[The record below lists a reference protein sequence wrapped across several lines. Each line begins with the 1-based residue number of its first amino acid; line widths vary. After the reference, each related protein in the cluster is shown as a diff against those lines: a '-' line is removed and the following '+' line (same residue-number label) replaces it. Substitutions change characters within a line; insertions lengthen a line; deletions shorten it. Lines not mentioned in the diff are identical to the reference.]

1 LVFSGLSGEKTLGL
15 PAGQAAGISGAASE
29 PPGLMQKVQEIDY
42 LVLTGLHQ
50 EPNPVELAAFSH
62 KIGLDQSKV
71 SAVLFTRAGA
81 EIEVEERPYVEL
93 SVGKKAQEWN
103 GVLPERRII
112 EALAAAAT
120 PLTMPEIAE
129 RSGLENKDVGGTLK
143 VLKDKAWA
151 EQDGKSLRLTE
162 VGQQA
167 AQAGAMGPD
176 EQIFAAVAKSERL
189 LTDRE
194 LRDSLL
200 PVEAGLKALQER
212 KGILDIRERV
222 ERFAKLTDQ
231 GQKLVAAGIE
241 PVREANL
248 LTAEMIKDG
257 SWKDVRFRPYDV
269 TAAADPVHPGKA
281 HPLVSVFEKTRR
293 VFLEMGFEE
302 TESGYVESSFWDFD
316 ALFQPQDHPARDMQD
331 TFYVGRPAS
340 CRLPDQALV
349 KRVKDTHEGTG
360 DCGSVGWRYK
370 WSAELSEKAVLRT
383 HTTASTVR
391 ALATGALSDGPT
403 SGQKQGP
410 RKVFCVGPVFRRETV
425 DYKHLPVFHQVDGII
440 IDDKATFASLLGTL
454 EAFYRKMG
462 FSKFQFRPAFFPY
475 TEPSVEI
482 FVWSDKKSDWVEM
495 GGAGMFRPEVTEPL
509 GCTSPVLAWG
519 LGLERLA
526 MFTYDLSSIGEL
538 YRARL
543 SWLKGVDLCRL

>member
-1 LVFSGLSGEKTLGL
+1 
-15 PAGQAAGISGAASE
+15 
-29 PPGLMQKVQEIDY
+29 MQKVQEIDY

-50 EPNPVELAAFSH
+50 ESHPVELAALSQ
-62 KIGLDQSKV
+62 KVGLDQSKV
-71 SAVLFTRAGA
+71 SAVFFTRQGA
-81 EIEVEERPYVEL
+81 EIEVEECPYFEL

-112 EALAAAAT
+112 EALLSAGG
-120 PLTMPEIAE
+120 PLSMPEIAE
-129 RSGLENKDVGGTLK
+129 RSGLDNKDVGGTLRI
-143 VLKDKAWA
+143 LKDKGWA
-151 EQDGKSLRLTE
+151 EQEGKSLKLTE
-162 VGQQA
+162 AGEQA
-167 AQAGAMGPD
+167 AKSEPGPD
-176 EQIFAAVAKSERL
+176 EQIFMVVARSERTV
-189 LTDRE
+189 TDRE
-194 LRDSLL
+194 LRESLM
-200 PVEAGLKALQER
+200 PVDDGLKILNER
-212 KGILDIRERV
+212 KGILDVRERV
-222 ERFAKLTDQ
+222 ERFATLSEK
-231 GQKLVAAGIE
+231 GQKLVEAGIE
-241 PVREANL
+241 PLREANQ
-248 LTAEMIKDG
+248 LTPDMLKDG

-269 TAAADPVHPGKA
+269 TAAADPIHPGKM

-340 CRLPDQALV
+340 CGLPEAALV
-349 KRVKDTHEGTG
+349 ERVRDTHQNGGQT
-360 DCGSVGWRYK
+360 GSVGWRYN
-370 WSAELSEKAVLRT
+370 WSKELSEKTVLRT

-391 ALATGALSDGPT
+391 ALAAKPQS
-403 SGQKQGP
+403 P

-440 IDDKATFASLLGTL
+440 IDEQATFANLLGTL

-482 FVWSDKKSDWVEM
+482 FVWSEKKSDWVEM

-543 SWLKGVDLCRL
+543 GWLKGVDLCRL

>member
-1 LVFSGLSGEKTLGL
+1 
-15 PAGQAAGISGAASE
+15 
-29 PPGLMQKVQEIDY
+29 MQKIQEIDY
-42 LVLTGLHQ
+42 LVLTALAA
-50 EPNPVELAAFSH
+50 EAAPVELAALSR
-62 KIGLDQSKV
+62 KIGLDQAKV
-71 SAVLFTRAGA
+71 SAVFVTREGA
-81 EIEVEERPYVEL
+81 DIELEERPYFEL
-93 SVGKKAQEWN
+93 SVGKKAEQW
-103 GVLPERRII
+103 GGQLPERRII
-112 EALAAAAT
+112 AALDAASG
-120 PLTMPEIAE
+120 PLAMPEIAE
-129 RSGLENKDVGGTLK
+129 RSGLESKDVGGTLK
-143 VLKDKAWA
+143 VLKDKGWVD
-151 EQDGKSLRLTE
+151 QQGKSLQLTE
-162 VGQQA
+162 AGKAAVGSEP
-167 AQAGAMGPD
+167 GAD
-176 EQIFAAVAKSERL
+176 EQIFAVVAQSGRTV
-189 LTDRE
+189 TDRE
-194 LRDSLL
+194 LRESRL
-200 PVEAGLKALQER
+200 PVEQGLKSLEER

-222 ERFAKLTDQ
+222 ERFAQLSAQ
-231 GQKLVAAGIE
+231 GRALVDGGIE

-248 LTAEMIKDG
+248 LTPEMLKDG
-257 SWKDVRFRPYDV
+257 SWKEVQFRPYDV
-269 TAAADPVHPGKA
+269 TAAAEAVYPGKI

-331 TFYVGRPAS
+331 TFYVGRPGS
-340 CRLPDQALV
+340 CRLPDEAMVQ
-349 KRVKDTHEGTG
+349 RVRHTHEGNG

-370 WSAELSEKAVLRT
+370 WSRELSEKTVLRT

-391 ALATGALSDGPT
+391 ALAANPAS
-403 SGQKQGP
+403 P

-440 IDDKATFASLLGTL
+440 IDEKATFANLLGTL

-462 FSKFQFRPAFFPY
+462 FTKFQFRPAFFPY

-482 FVWSDKKSDWVEM
+482 FVWSEKKSDWVEM

-526 MFTYDLSSIGEL
+526 MFTYDLASIGEL

-543 SWLKGVDLCRL
+543 GWLKGVDLCRL

>member
-1 LVFSGLSGEKTLGL
+1 
-15 PAGQAAGISGAASE
+15 
-29 PPGLMQKVQEIDY
+29 MQKVQEIDY
-42 LVLTGLHQ
+42 LVLTGLQQ
-50 EPNPVELAAFSH
+50 ETGPVELATLSQ
-62 KIGLDQSKV
+62 KLGIDQSKV
-71 SAVLFTRAGA
+71 SAVFFTRQGG
-81 EIEVEERPYVEL
+81 EIEVEERPYFEL
-93 SVGKKAQEWN
+93 SIGKKAQEWN
-103 GVLPERRII
+103 GQLPERRII
-112 EALAAAAT
+112 EALTSAGG
-120 PLTMPEIAE
+120 PLSMPEIAE
-129 RSGLENKDVGGTLK
+129 KTGLENKDVGGTLK
-143 VLKDKAWA
+143 ILKDKGWV
-151 EQDGKSLRLTE
+151 EQEGKSLKLT
-162 VGQQA
+162 A
-167 AQAGAMGPD
+167 AGSEAAERDGGAD
-176 EQIFAAVAKSERL
+176 EQIFAAVARCERVV
-189 LTDRE
+189 TDRE
-194 LRDSLL
+194 LRESLL
-200 PVEAGLKALQER
+200 PVDEGLKLLNER
-212 KGILDIRERV
+212 KGVLDVRERV
-222 ERFAKLTDQ
+222 ERFASLSEH
-231 GQKLVAAGIE
+231 GQKMVAAGLE

-248 LTAEMIKDG
+248 LTPEMLKDG
-257 SWKDVRFRPYDV
+257 SWRNVKFRPYDV
-269 TAAADPVHPGKA
+269 TAAAEPVYPGKI

-340 CRLPDQALV
+340 CRLPDADMVQ
-349 KRVKDTHEGTG
+349 RVRDTHENGG
-360 DCGSVGWRYK
+360 ECGSIGWRYK
-370 WSAELSEKAVLRT
+370 WSKELSEKTVLRT

-391 ALATGALSDGPT
+391 ALAGKPQS
-403 SGQKQGP
+403 P

-440 IDDKATFASLLGTL
+440 IDEKATFANLLGTL

-482 FVWSDKKSDWVEM
+482 FVWSDKKEDWVEM

-543 SWLKGVDLCRL
+543 GWLKGVDLCRL

>member
-1 LVFSGLSGEKTLGL
+1 
-15 PAGQAAGISGAASE
+15 
-29 PPGLMQKVQEIDY
+29 MHKVQETDY
-42 LVLTGLHQ
+42 LVLTGLRQ
-50 EPNPVELAAFSH
+50 EPQPVELAALSQ
-62 KIGLDQSKV
+62 KLGLDQSKV
-71 SAVLFTRAGA
+71 SAVFFTRQGA
-81 EIEVEERPYVEL
+81 EIEVEERPYFEL
-93 SVGKKAQEWN
+93 SIGKKAQEWN
-103 GVLPERRII
+103 GRLPERRII
-112 EALAAAAT
+112 EALAAAGG
-120 PLTMPEIAE
+120 PLTMPELAE
-129 RSGLENKDVGGTLK
+129 KTGLESKDVGGTLK
-143 VLKDKAWA
+143 VLKDKGWA
-151 EQDGKSLRLTE
+151 AQEGKSLRLTDE
-162 VGQQA
+162 GL
-167 AQAGAMGPD
+167 GASEGDGGPD
-176 EQIFAAVAKSERL
+176 EQIFAAVARSERTV
-189 LTDRE
+189 TDRE
-194 LRDSLL
+194 LRESLL
-200 PVEAGLKALQER
+200 PVDEGLKLLNER
-212 KGILDIRERV
+212 KGILDVRERV
-222 ERFAKLTDQ
+222 ERYASLSDK
-231 GQKLVAAGIE
+231 GRKMVEAGIE
-241 PVREANL
+241 AVREANL
-248 LTAEMIKDG
+248 LTPEMLKDG
-257 SWKDVRFRPYDV
+257 SWRNVRFRPYDV
-269 TAAADPVHPGKA
+269 TAAAEPVHPGKI

-340 CRLPDQALV
+340 CRLPDADLV
-349 KRVKDTHEGTG
+349 QRVRDTHESGG
-360 DCGSVGWRYK
+360 ECGSIGWRYK
-370 WSAELSEKAVLRT
+370 WSKELSEKTVLRT

-391 ALATGALSDGPT
+391 ALAEGSASGAGHGVS
-403 SGQKQGP
+403 

-440 IDDKATFASLLGTL
+440 IDEKATFANLLGTL

-482 FVWSDKKSDWVEM
+482 FVWSDKKEDWVEM

-543 SWLKGVDLCRL
+543 AWLKGVDLCRL